1 MHIIS
6 SAQLYSSVDSNKN
19 SAFTGVDDD
28 SMSDFFRKL
37 LINSEI
43 CLRMAHPR
51 VSRYISL

>member
-37 LINSEI
+37 LIN
-43 CLRMAHPR
+43 
-51 VSRYISL
+51 